1 MFSKFIPK
9 TKSFKV
15 RPMKTKVFNGKKVK
29 ILAIPPLLSPCSI
42 KNNTEMKKRD
52 VKKDSKLIKTKSYV
66 QASSTNINNILKIK
80 ENFLNLLQKK
90 IKEVNRVIYGQKK
103 IKLKINIVT
112 NFIQLVSLQL
122 VDQFSQ
128 TKLC

>member
-1 MFSKFIPK
+1 
-9 TKSFKV
+9 
-15 RPMKTKVFNGKKVK
+15 MKTKVFNRKKVK
-29 ILAIPPLLSPCSI
+29 ILAILPLLSPCPI
-42 KNNTEMKKRD
+42 KDNKEMKKRD
-52 VKKDSKLIKTKSYV
+52 VKKDSKPIKTKSYA

-80 ENFLNLLQKK
+80 ENFLNLSQKK
-90 IKEVNRVIYGQKK
+90 IKEVKRVIYGQKK

>member
-1 MFSKFIPK
+1 MFSKFILK
-9 TKSFKV
+9 TKPFKAE
-15 RPMKTKVFNGKKVK
+15 PMKTKVFNRKKVK
-29 ILAIPPLLSPCSI
+29 ILAIPPLLSPCPI
-42 KNNTEMKKRD
+42 KDNKEMKKND
-52 VKKDSKLIKTKSYV
+52 VKKDSKPIKTKLYA

-80 ENFLNLLQKK
+80 ENFLNLSQKK
-90 IKEVNRVIYGQKK
+90 IKEVNRVIYSQKK
-103 IKLKINIVT
+103 IKLKINIVA